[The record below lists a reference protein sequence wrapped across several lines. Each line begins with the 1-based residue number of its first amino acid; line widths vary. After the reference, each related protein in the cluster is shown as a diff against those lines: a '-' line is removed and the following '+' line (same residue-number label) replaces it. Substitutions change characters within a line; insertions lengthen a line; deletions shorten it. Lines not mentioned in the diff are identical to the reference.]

1 MQTPQ
6 GILEPSG
13 ARISVEASLWARFEG
28 DKAREVHHYLDV
40 LTLLQQIGAMPG
52 PPAWRPSA
60 WRQTVEVASR
70 VCVGFV
76 DDDGDAEPA
85 GFSVLHERSRGTCL
99 RPGDHSVIDEE
110 HAVAWSHG
118 PS

>member
-1 MQTPQ
+1 
-6 GILEPSG
+6 
-13 ARISVEASLWARFEG
+13 
-28 DKAREVHHYLDV
+28 
-40 LTLLQQIGAMPG
+40 
-52 PPAWRPSA
+52 
-60 WRQTVEVASR
+60 

-118 PS
+118 P